1 MYNKMIRN
9 KMFTYFNILKGFVRP
24 DQYIEA
30 LVVIKS
36 IRNKVKEFS
45 SMPDANHLF
54 QFMRDVSYELGIKS
68 PFEDMRILDNVYHL
82 LDDIDELTWKEI
94 IASYNSEHKSA
105 VPESIVEEMFKKF
118 TSEKR
123 NVLVAEAE
131 KFSSS
136 LLKMIVYNENAKF
149 TFMTDDESYYK
160 LLKLAFRED
169 LNISIE
175 KNNIYQYGFT
185 NDKYDFIFSVP
196 TFGVREKARE
206 DSQFISRDFDIIAL
220 ENLSLHLDVG
230 GVLSIVLPVRITFAT
245 GSVEEVRNF
254 IQSMYSLV
262 EVAELPA
269 GIFKNK
275 GIRTC
280 LVTVTT
286 GRTDEVIIK
295 QLKLDNGRLEEIQD
309 TFVLDSELTEMGD
322 WNIDRIFQSQDEEWV
337 KFIESG
343 IRKEELGSLTTIF
356 RGKAVGKKDPT
367 GNIGVI
373 NISNIGEYEID
384 YSELDYIDEEE
395 RKVANYLLNSG
406 DLLIPARGT
415 AIRIAIFEEQ
425 SFPVIASS
433 NVIVIRANDGRLS
446 TTFLKVFLD
455 SPLGRKMLLARQ
467 QGTTV
472 MNISYKELND
482 IEVPLPTIEEQEEI
496 ANEYKHELEIY
507 KDTIYKAEKRWN
519 DTLDKLRNKI

>member
-1 MYNKMIRN
+1 MDNNMIKN
-9 KMFTYFNILKGFVRP
+9 KMFTYFNRLKGFVRP
-24 DQYIEA
+24 GQYIEA
-30 LVVIKS
+30 LVIIKS
-36 IRNKVKEFS
+36 ISTKVKEFS
-45 SMPDANHLF
+45 SIPDANHLF
-54 QFMRDVSYELGIKS
+54 QFMRDVSYELDIKS

-94 IASYNSEHKSA
+94 VASYDSKNKSM
-105 VPESIVEEMFKKF
+105 VPELIVEEMLKKL

-123 NVLVAEAE
+123 NILVAEAE

-136 LLKMIVYNENAKF
+136 LLKMVGYNENANF
-149 TFMTDDESYYK
+149 TLITDDGFYYK
-160 LLKLAFRED
+160 LLKLAFKED

-175 KNNIYQYGFT
+175 NKNIYEYGFT

-196 TFGVREKARE
+196 AFGIREKARE
-206 DSQFISRDFDIIAL
+206 DSQFISRDFDMIGL
-220 ENLSLHLDVG
+220 ENLSLHLDAG
-230 GVLSIVLPVRITFAT
+230 GILSIVLPARITFAT
-245 GSVEEVRNF
+245 GRVEEVRNF

-262 EVAELPA
+262 EIAELPA
-269 GIFKNK
+269 GIFKNT
-275 GIRTC
+275 GIKTC
-280 LVTVTT
+280 LVTVAT
-286 GRTDEVIIK
+286 GRTDEVIIR
-295 QLKLDNGRLEEIQD
+295 QLKVGDGSLEEIQD
-309 TFVLDSELTEMGD
+309 TFVLDSELTEMGN
-322 WNIDRIFQSQDEEWV
+322 WNIDRIFQSQDDEWV

-384 YSELDYIDEEE
+384 YSDLDYIQEEE
-395 RKVANYLLNSG
+395 RKVVNYLLKSG

-425 SFPVIASS
+425 SYPVIASS

-446 TTFLKVFLD
+446 PTFLKVFLD

-482 IEVPLPTIEEQEEI
+482 IEIPLPTIEEQEEI